1 MQCMEPEAGT
11 SGQKSHPSPLSLPP
25 TLFFLQAR
33 MVQQATP
40 LSARR
45 PRSRFCLH
53 FCKSVTR
60 DLLFCSDSTKQNL
73 PFSAN
78 RRARTRVS
86 FLWALAGNCAST
98 DGRNFLLWLFFFLL
112 LYFHFPRSPS
122 PSSFLHH
129 CKDWTV
135 CPRLWSVVPLPHGFS
150 THTCT
155 HVARP
160 LSAYC
165 VHSYIKLQLTS
176 LSCPLH
182 LPFTLLSRPLCHYTN
197 SGPLCAV
204 W

>member
-1 MQCMEPEAGT
+1 
-11 SGQKSHPSPLSLPP
+11 
-25 TLFFLQAR
+25 

-45 PRSRFCLH
+45 PRLRFCLH

-60 DLLFCSDSTKQNL
+60 DLLSCSDSTKQNL
-73 PFSAN
+73 PFGAD
-78 RRARTRVS
+78 RRAGTRVS
-86 FLWALAGNCAST
+86 FLWELTGNCAST
-98 DGRNFLLWLFFFLL
+98 DRRNFSLCLFFFFF
-112 LYFHFPRSPS
+112 YFISISPPSPS
-122 PSSFLHH
+122 SSSFLHH
-129 CKDWTV
+129 WKDWTV

-182 LPFTLLSRPLCHYTN
+182 LPFTLLSRSRPLCHYTN
-197 SGPLCAV
+197 SGPLCV
-204 W
+204 VR